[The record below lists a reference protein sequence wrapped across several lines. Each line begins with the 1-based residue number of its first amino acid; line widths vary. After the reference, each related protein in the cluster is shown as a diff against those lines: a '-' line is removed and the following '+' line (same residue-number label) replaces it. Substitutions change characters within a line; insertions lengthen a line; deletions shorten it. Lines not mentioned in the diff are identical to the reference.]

1 MKVLNEITI
10 KNLKQNKKRT
20 IVTILGIALSVALIC
35 AVTTFVSSF
44 QQAMVDR
51 TKITDGNYYIY
62 MKNTTDKQT
71 QDLIENNDKVE
82 QFAKSQNIG
91 YAYLENSKN
100 EYKPYVFLEAFD
112 ETALNNRGVVLK
124 EGRLPQNSNEI
135 IIPDHVLT
143 NGGQTWKIG
152 DKITLQIGTRIEKN
166 ELGEND
172 EFQEQVRTENET
184 DGELNAQ
191 HQVKTQQLCKK
202 LTQDDSYCNQEE
214 TIINE
219 EQKEYTI
226 VGIMERP
233 SFENYTAPGYT
244 CLTKLENIDQGKPID
259 VSILLKNPKDAY
271 DFKEELKKHLIFDI
285 SNVDTN
291 DQLLQF
297 LGEFKSE
304 RTTNFLNLIAGVVIG
319 IIMFT
324 SIFVIRNSFNI
335 SLTEKTKELGILA
348 SIGATRKQIR
358 KSILFEGVILA
369 IISIPL
375 GILIGV
381 LAIGIVLAV
390 VNMLLTSG
398 GVPIIDHF
406 NLHLVVEPIAIIVAV
421 VTSFIM
427 IILSAIKPA
436 IRASRIPPID
446 AIRNTNDIKISA
458 KKIKTSRITKKL
470 FGIEG
475 EIANKNFK
483 RSKKKYRTTI
493 FSIFL
498 SIVLF
503 LSMDSVVTNLFN
515 VSSTEYK
522 EMNYNLIVR
531 AKNDDKE
538 DTQKYFKQILE
549 LQQVVENTRMNAILK
564 YDFVNIDK
572 SYFTEEHLK
581 NYIGEAG
588 ETGICVY
595 SVGEQEYQKYI
606 KKLGLSYDKIKDKAI
621 IYDKKMKY
629 EYEEGK
635 DGAKR
640 VEYRMSNLEKKDII
654 NYNEQK
660 YNEITGEFEKIGS
673 GQIEVGAIVD
683 TLPIGENLFY
693 MSQYPIMIISDEKM
707 ESFNY
712 DIQELVFDVDNV
724 EDVEKAIIDIDKTN
738 KDNISNLDEI
748 YQTENRIVL
757 IVSIFLYGFII
768 VISLIG
774 ITNVFNTIT
783 TNMSLRS
790 KEFAVLKS
798 IGMTEKQFKK
808 MINYESLLYGLKA
821 LIFGLP
827 VGLAISYWL
836 YTETGNVFSSEYHF
850 PFKAVGICVVFV
862 FAIIFITM
870 RYAVQKSK
878 NQNTIEMI
886 RKDNI

>member
-1 MKVLNEITI
+1 MIKVKVLNEITI

-51 TKITDGNYYIY
+51 TEITQGNYYIY
-62 MKNTTDKQT
+62 MKNTTDKQSK
-71 QDLIENNDKVE
+71 DLIENNDKVK
-82 QFAKSQNIG
+82 QYAKSQNIG
-91 YAYLENSKN
+91 YANLENSKN
-100 EYKPYVFLEAFD
+100 EYKPYIYLEAFD
-112 ETALNNRGVVLK
+112 ETALNTRGVILK

-135 IIPDHVLT
+135 LIPEHVLT
-143 NGGQTWKIG
+143 NGGKKWNIG
-152 DKITLQIGTRIEKN
+152 DKITLKTGIRVETSSIPTEDRELTEEQI
-166 ELGEND
+166 ND
-172 EFQEQVRTENET
+172 Q
-184 DGELNAQ
+184 
-191 HQVKTQQLCKK
+191 KTTKQFYTK
-202 LTQDDSYCNQEE
+202 LTQEDSYGKQEE
-214 TIINE
+214 TIIPRE
-219 EQKEYTI
+219 EKEYTI

-233 SFENYTAPGYT
+233 NFENYTAPGYT
-244 CLTKLENIDQGKPID
+244 CITKLENIDQGKPID
-259 VSILLKNPKDAY
+259 VSILTTNSSEAY
-271 DFKEELKKHLIFDI
+271 DFQEELKKHLIFDT
-285 SNVDTN
+285 SDVDTN

-304 RTTNFLNLIAGVVIG
+304 RTSNFLKVIAGVVIG

-369 IISIPL
+369 VISIPL

-381 LAIGIVLAV
+381 VAIGIVLAI

-398 GVPIIDHF
+398 GVQIIDHF
-406 NLHLVVEPIAIIVAV
+406 NLHLVVEPIAIIIAV

-446 AIRNTNDIKISA
+446 AIRNTNDIKINA
-458 KKIKTSRITKKL
+458 KKIRTSKL
-470 FGIEG
+470 TGKIFGIEG

-503 LSMDSVVTNLFN
+503 LSMDSVVANLFN
-515 VSSTEYK
+515 VTSTEYK
-522 EMNYNLIVR
+522 EMNYNLVVGAPNR
-531 AKNDDKE
+531 DKE
-538 DTQKYFKQILE
+538 DTQKYFNQILD
-549 LQQVVENTRMNAILK
+549 LQPVKENAKVNAILK
-564 YDFVNIDK
+564 HDFINVDK

-581 NYIGEAG
+581 NYIIEE
-588 ETGICVY
+588 ETGIYVY
-595 SVGEQEYQKYI
+595 SIGEQEYQKYI
-606 KKLGLSYDKIKDKAI
+606 KKLGLSYEKIKDKAI
-621 IYDKKMKY
+621 IYDKRMKY

-640 VEYRMSNLEKKDII
+640 VEYRMLNLEKKDVIK
-654 NYNEQK
+654 YNDQK
-660 YNEITGEFEKIGS
+660 YNDMTGEYEKTGN
-673 GQIEVGAIVD
+673 GEIEVGAVVD
-683 TLPIGENLFY
+683 SLPIGESLFNIT
-693 MSQYPIMIISDEKM
+693 QYPIMIVSDETM
-707 ESFNY
+707 NNFNY
-712 DIQELVFDVDNV
+712 EVRDLVLDVDNI
-724 EDVEKAIIDIDKTN
+724 EEVEKAVINVDKTN
-738 KDNISNLDEI
+738 KDNVHNLDEI
-748 YQTENRIVL
+748 YKTENRILL

-783 TNMSLRS
+783 TNMALRS

-798 IGMTEKQFKK
+798 IGMTEKQFRK

-827 VGLAISYWL
+827 VGIAISYWL
-836 YTETGNVFSSEYHF
+836 YTETGNVFSSEYQF
-850 PFKAVGICVVFV
+850 PFKAVGICIIFV
-862 FAIIFITM
+862 FAIIFVTM
-870 RYAVQKSK
+870 RYAVNKSK
-878 NQNTIEMI
+878 KQNTIDMI
-886 RKDNI
+886 RTDVT

>member
-1 MKVLNEITI
+1 MIKVKVLNEITI

-51 TKITDGNYYIY
+51 TEITQGNYYIY
-62 MKNTTDKQT
+62 MKNTTDKQSK
-71 QDLIENNDKVE
+71 DLIENNDKVK
-82 QFAKSQNIG
+82 QYAKSQNIG
-91 YAYLENSKN
+91 YANLENSKN
-100 EYKPYVFLEAFD
+100 EYKPYIYLEAFD
-112 ETALNNRGVVLK
+112 ETALNTRGVILK

-135 IIPDHVLT
+135 LIPEHVLT
-143 NGGQTWKIG
+143 NGGQKWNIG
-152 DKITLQIGTRIEKN
+152 DKITLKTGIRVETSSIPTEDRELTEEQI
-166 ELGEND
+166 ND
-172 EFQEQVRTENET
+172 QKTTEQFYT
-184 DGELNAQ
+184 
-191 HQVKTQQLCKK
+191 K
-202 LTQDDSYCNQEE
+202 LTQEDSYGKQEE
-214 TIINE
+214 TIIPRE
-219 EQKEYTI
+219 EKEYTI

-233 SFENYTAPGYT
+233 NFENYTAPGYT
-244 CLTKLENIDQGKPID
+244 CITKLENIDQGKPID
-259 VSILLKNPKDAY
+259 VSILTTNSSEAY
-271 DFKEELKKHLIFDI
+271 DFQEELKKHLIFDT
-285 SNVDTN
+285 SDVDTN

-304 RTTNFLNLIAGVVIG
+304 RTSNFLEVIAGVVIG

-369 IISIPL
+369 VISIPL

-381 LAIGIVLAV
+381 VAIGIVLAI

-406 NLHLVVEPIAIIVAV
+406 NLHLVVEPIAIIIAV

-446 AIRNTNDIKISA
+446 AIRNTNDIKINA
-458 KKIKTSRITKKL
+458 KKIRTSKL
-470 FGIEG
+470 TGKIFGIEG

-503 LSMDSVVTNLFN
+503 LSMDSVVANLFN
-515 VSSTEYK
+515 VTSTEYK
-522 EMNYNLIVR
+522 EMNYNLVVGAPNR
-531 AKNDDKE
+531 DKE

-712 DIQELVFDVDNV
+712 DMQELVFDVDNV